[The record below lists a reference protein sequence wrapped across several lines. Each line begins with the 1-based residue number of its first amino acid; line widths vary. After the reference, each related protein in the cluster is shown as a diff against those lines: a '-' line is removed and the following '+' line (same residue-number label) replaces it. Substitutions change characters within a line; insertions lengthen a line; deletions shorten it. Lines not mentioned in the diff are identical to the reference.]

1 MVVLLIV
8 PPIPINYF
16 LFKGEQA
23 YMSKDMIIEV
33 DFKDYAEIKASYTKE
48 ELLNI
53 IRRIRAD
60 VEQTR
65 NQLAIA

>member
-1 MVVLLIV
+1 
-8 PPIPINYF
+8 
-16 LFKGEQA
+16 
-23 YMSKDMIIEV
+23 MSKDMIIEV

-65 NQLAIA
+65 NHLAIA

>member
-1 MVVLLIV
+1 
-8 PPIPINYF
+8 
-16 LFKGEQA
+16 
-23 YMSKDMIIEV
+23 MSKDMIIEV

-53 IRRIRAD
+53 IRCIRAD

>member
-1 MVVLLIV
+1 MRNNDV
-8 PPIPINYF
+8 
-16 LFKGEQA
+16 
-23 YMSKDMIIEV
+23 MIEV
-33 DFKDYAEIKASYTKE
+33 NFRDYAEIKATYTKE

-65 NQLAIA
+65 KQLAIA

>member
-1 MVVLLIV
+1 M
-8 PPIPINYF
+8 NN
-16 LFKGEQA
+16 
-23 YMSKDMIIEV
+23 DMIIEI
-33 DFKDYAEIKASYTKE
+33 DFSDYAEIKASYTRD

-65 NQLAIA
+65 KQLA

>member
-1 MVVLLIV
+1 MR
-8 PPIPINYF
+8 NN
-16 LFKGEQA
+16 
-23 YMSKDMIIEV
+23 DMIIEI
-33 DFKDYAEIKASYTKE
+33 DFSDYAEIKTSYTRD

-65 NQLAIA
+65 KQLA

>member
-1 MVVLLIV
+1 
-8 PPIPINYF
+8 
-16 LFKGEQA
+16 
-23 YMSKDMIIEV
+23 MSKDMIIEV

-65 NQLAIA
+65 KQLAIA

>member
-1 MVVLLIV
+1 MRNNDV
-8 PPIPINYF
+8 
-16 LFKGEQA
+16 
-23 YMSKDMIIEV
+23 MIEV
-33 DFKDYAEIKASYTKE
+33 NFRDYAEPKATYTKE

-65 NQLAIA
+65 KQLAIA

>member
-1 MVVLLIV
+1 M
-8 PPIPINYF
+8 N
-16 LFKGEQA
+16 
-23 YMSKDMIIEV
+23 KDMIIEV
-33 DFKDYAEIKASYTKE
+33 DFRDYAEIKASYTKD

-65 NQLAIA
+65 KQLAIA

>member
-1 MVVLLIV
+1 MRNNDV
-8 PPIPINYF
+8 
-16 LFKGEQA
+16 
-23 YMSKDMIIEV
+23 MIEV
-33 DFKDYAEIKASYTKE
+33 NFRDYAEPKATYTKE

-65 NQLAIA
+65 NQLAIAQRGDLKQWEHINLMELE

>member
-1 MVVLLIV
+1 
-8 PPIPINYF
+8 
-16 LFKGEQA
+16 
-23 YMSKDMIIEV
+23 MSKDMIIEV
-33 DFKDYAEIKASYTKE
+33 DFKDYAEIKVSYTKE